1 MNSSE
6 KLATKKIPGTV
17 YVLGWISLFSDVSSE
32 MIYPLIPLFL
42 TSVLGRGAFALGII
56 EGIAEATA
64 STFKVVSGI
73 WADKTRR
80 RKPFILAGYGLAG
93 LARPLIGLAG
103 HWVAVLGLRFTD
115 RVGKGIRTSPRDA
128 LIADVAAPEQ
138 LGAAYG
144 VQRSMDHA
152 GAVMGPLIAGGLLMF
167 MDFTLRQVFL
177 LAAVPALL
185 CFCVAAFGLKEP
197 PAPKANPSARPIG
210 LTGWNRLSKDF
221 KFFLLTVFVFTLG
234 NSTDAFLILRLT
246 EVGVSAG
253 WLAVLWSVHHIV
265 KMISAYYGGILSD
278 KIGHR
283 VQLGLGW
290 TVYALIYFSFAAVD
304 SPEGLVGVFI
314 AYGLYFGFVEPSEK
328 ALVAQLAPSELRG
341 SAFGYFH
348 FIVGLGALPASLV
361 FGIIWKNWGA
371 SAAFS
376 TGAALA
382 LGACVMLVFS
392 KQAPRCSPQGQ

>member
-1 MNSSE
+1 M
-6 KLATKKIPGTV
+6 KKIPGTI

-42 TSVLGRGAFALGII
+42 TSVLGQGAFALGII

-64 STFKVVSGI
+64 SIFKIVSGI
-73 WADKTRR
+73 WTDKTRR

-103 HWVAVLGLRFTD
+103 HWVAVLALRFTD

-167 MDFTLRQVFL
+167 MDLTLRQVFL
-177 LAAVPALL
+177 MAAIPALL
-185 CFCVAAFGLKEP
+185 CFSVAAFNLKEP
-197 PAPKANPSARPIG
+197 PVPKANPAAQPIG
-210 LTGWNRLSKDF
+210 LTGWNRLSKGF

-234 NSTDAFLILRLT
+234 NSTDAFLILRLG
-246 EVGVSAG
+246 EVGVPAG
-253 WLAVLWSVHHIV
+253 WVAVLWSVHHIV
-265 KMISAYYGGILSD
+265 KMIANYYGGKLSD

-290 TVYALIYFSFAAVD
+290 AIYALIYLSFAAVD
-304 SPEGLVGVFI
+304 SPEGLIGAFI
-314 AYGLYFGFVEPSEK
+314 AYGVYFGFAEPSEK
-328 ALVAQLAPSELRG
+328 ALVAQLAPPELRG

-348 FIVGLGALPASLV
+348 FAIGLAALPASLV
-361 FGIIWKNWGA
+361 FGIIWKTWGA
-371 SAAFS
+371 PTAFL

-382 LGACVMLVFS
+382 LTACGMLALGKFPKASDLVG
-392 KQAPRCSPQGQ
+392 CSPQGQ